1 VGLVL
6 LVLLYLILAA
16 AFALPAWRWGGG
28 DGGVGGARGVASPAA
43 AVALSLLPLA
53 FTWGAFLPGQTLA
66 PTPMLAGVPPWSAPE
81 RTAAVVAGSSA
92 ANPLLLDPTSQ
103 FIPWRQAARRD
114 LLLNPA
120 QGSGAAL
127 LANGQSAVL
136 YPTEAL
142 ARLLPPF
149 RGTGFSQAARLL
161 VAAWGMFLLA
171 RALAASEAAA
181 LAAAVV
187 WANAGFVQLWR
198 LHPHS
203 LVAATLPWIVW
214 AAVALARRPGPRPA
228 VALAAAGALGVA
240 AGHPETLLHGVLF
253 AVLAALVVLVL
264 DPREEPDEAA
274 GGGRGDNARSAGE
287 DAPGGHAPGTGR
299 RRRLGRV
306 AVWGAAAAALS
317 ALLAAPALLPFVD
330 NLVVSTEWRH
340 RSAAGT
346 VVEVPLAESLV
357 RLKPAFALRA
367 YGNPLAG
374 TWTGP
379 ENLVELGGGAVGAGA
394 LLLAAVALG
403 AARGRRRRWVAA
415 ILVVG
420 LLGLAVSVHLPVVS
434 RPFGEIPLLRESL
447 LKRLSIWWALGVA
460 LAAAVGV
467 DAWRERLTAWRE
479 ERGEL
484 GGWWAAVAAGAVAV
498 ALAVAWAAG
507 PPWQTTRAVAVAEW
521 GSLAA
526 VAAVL
531 LVPLRFGLAAPLLV
545 LALLLPR
552 VPLFDRW
559 VPVADPASFYA
570 ETDATAMVAGGLA
583 AAGPVGYRVAGAGG
597 SLVPH
602 SAAFFGFEEVRVY
615 DPMTFAPYADF
626 LLAFGPAPP
635 WGWIGTEDPRHPAL
649 AFLGA
654 RWYFAPPGAMGL
666 KGVSRVYRGPDAT
679 VFEVPAALPR
689 LFVPGRVEVHPDAA
703 SAVAAGRALADFAE
717 RATVVAAPR
726 AGLAAGTT
734 VANPAAR
741 VEELTVAGRR
751 IRARVVAPGPTI
763 LASSQPAIPG
773 WRVEVDGRRV
783 EPLSIHG
790 AFLGVAVPAGD
801 HRVEMVYAPVSWR
814 VGLGLAVMGVVLGGF
829 LVGRRG
835 RAPQGPAAIEAA

>member
-1 VGLVL
+1 MGLVL
-6 LVLLYLILAA
+6 LVVLYLSLAA

-28 DGGVGGARGVASPAA
+28 GVGGVGGGVGGGRGVASPAA
-43 AVALSLLPLA
+43 AVALTLLPLA

-120 QGSGAAL
+120 QASGAAL

-171 RALAASEAAA
+171 RALAASQPAAV
-181 LAAAVV
+181 AAAVV

-214 AAVALARRPGPRPA
+214 AAVALVRRPGPRPA

-253 AVLAALVVLVL
+253 AVLAAAVVLFL
-264 DPREEPDEAA
+264 DPGEEPAKGAGGAEPGSPEAA
-274 GGGRGDNARSAGE
+274 RPAGG
-287 DAPGGHAPGTGR
+287 
-299 RRRLGRV
+299 RRLGRI
-306 AVWGAAAAALS
+306 AVWGTAAAALS

-367 YGNPLAG
+367 YGSPIAG
-374 TWTGP
+374 TWSGP

-394 LLLAAVALG
+394 LLLAAVAVAG
-403 AARGRRRRWVAA
+403 ARGRRRRWVLA
-415 ILVVG
+415 ILVLG
-420 LLGLAVSVHLPVVS
+420 LLGLAVSIHLPVVS
-434 RPFGEIPLLRESL
+434 WPFGEIPLLRESL
-447 LKRLSIWWALGVA
+447 LKRLSIWWALAVA
-460 LAAAVGV
+460 LAAAAGV
-467 DAWRERLTAWRE
+467 DAWRERLAALRA
-479 ERGEL
+479 ERGGL
-484 GGWWAAVAAGAVAV
+484 GGWWAAVGVAALAV

-507 PPWQTTRAVAVAEW
+507 PPWQATRAVAVAEW
-521 GSLAA
+521 GGLAA
-526 VAAVL
+526 VAAAL
-531 LVPLRFGLAAPLLV
+531 AVPLRPALAAPLLV

-570 ETDATAMVAGGLA
+570 ETDATRFVADGLE
-583 AAGPVGYRVAGAGG
+583 AAGPLGYRVSGAGG

-635 WGWIGTEDPRHPAL
+635 FGWIGTEDPRHPAL

-666 KGVSRVYRGPDAT
+666 KGVRRAYRGSDAT
-679 VFEVPAALPR
+679 VFEIPAALPR
-689 LFVPGRVEVHPDAA
+689 LFVPRHVTIHPDAA
-703 SAVAAGRALADFAE
+703 SAVAAGRAVDDFAE
-717 RATVVAAPR
+717 RATVVAAPH
-726 AGLAAGTT
+726 AGLAAGTS

-751 IRARVVAPGPTI
+751 VRARVVAPGPTI
-763 LASSQPAIPG
+763 VASSQPAIPG
-773 WRVEVDGRRV
+773 WRIEVDGRRV

-814 VGLGLAVMGVVLGGF
+814 VGLGLAGLGVMLGGG

-835 RAPQGPAAIEAA
+835 RAPQSPAVIEAA

>member
-1 VGLVL
+1 MGLVL
-6 LVLLYLILAA
+6 LVLLYLALAA
-16 AFALPAWRWGGG
+16 ALALPAWRWGGG
-28 DGGVGGARGVASPAA
+28 AAGGGAPAGATGGGAAFGRRGVARWLLAPGGGVVSPAG
-43 AVALSLLPLA
+43 ALALTLLPVA
-53 FTWGAFLPGQTLA
+53 FTWGAFLPGRTLA
-66 PTPMLAGVPPWSAPE
+66 PTPMLAGVPPWSDAG
-81 RTAAVVAGSSA
+81 RTAAVIAGSSP

-114 LLLNPA
+114 LLLNPSQA
-120 QGSGAAL
+120 AGAAL

-136 YPTEAL
+136 YPTEVL
-142 ARLLPPF
+142 ARRLPPF
-149 RGTGFSQAARLL
+149 RAVGFSQAARLL

-171 RALAASEAAA
+171 RALAASEPAA
-181 LAAAVV
+181 LAAAVA
-187 WANAGFVQLWR
+187 WSGAGFVQLWR

-253 AVLAALVVLVL
+253 AAAAAAVVLAV
-264 DPREEPDEAA
+264 DP
-274 GGGRGDNARSAGE
+274 AGE
-287 DAPGGHAPGTGR
+287 GTGR
-299 RRRLGRV
+299 ASRRLPRI
-306 AVWGAAAAALS
+306 ATWGTAAAALS

-346 VVEVPLAESLV
+346 VVEVPFAESLV
-357 RLKPAFALRA
+357 RLKPTFALRA
-367 YGNPLAG
+367 LGNPLAG

-394 LLLAAVALG
+394 LLVAALAVV
-403 AARGRRRRWVAA
+403 AARGRRRRWAAA

-420 LLGLAVSVHLPVVS
+420 LLGLAVSVHLVGVS
-434 RPFGEIPLLRESL
+434 KPFGAVPLLRESL
-447 LKRLSIWWALGVA
+447 LKRLSLWWALGAA
-460 LAAAVGV
+460 LAVAVGV
-467 DAWRERLTAWRE
+467 DAWRERLAAWRG
-479 ERGEL
+479 ERGGL
-484 GGWWAAVAAGAVAV
+484 PGWWAAVGGAAATVAI
-498 ALAVAWAAG
+498 AVAWAAG
-507 PPWQTTRAVAVAEW
+507 PPWRGSTAVQVAEW
-521 GSLAA
+521 GGLA
-526 VAAVL
+526 AAVL
-531 LVPLRFGLAAPLLV
+531 VLALPLRGGLGVPLLL

-570 ETDATAMVAGGLA
+570 ETDATRFVAGRLA
-583 AAGPVGYRVAGAGG
+583 EEGPRGFRVAGAGG

-635 WGWIGTEDPRHPAL
+635 FGWIGTEDPRHPAL

-654 RWYFAPPGAMGL
+654 RWYFAPPGAPGL
-666 KGVSRVYRGPDAT
+666 GGAGGVGRAYRGADAT
-679 VFEVPAALPR
+679 VYEAPRALPR
-689 LFVPGRVEVHPDAA
+689 LFVPRRVEVHPDAA
-703 SAVAAGRALADFAE
+703 AAVAAARAIDDFAA
-717 RATVVAAPR
+717 RATAVAAPG

-734 VANPAAR
+734 VANPPAR
-741 VEELTVAGRR
+741 VEDLVVAGRR
-751 IRARVVAPGPTI
+751 IRARVVAPAAA
-763 LASSQPAIPG
+763 LVASSQPAIPG

-790 AFLGVAVPAGD
+790 AFLGVAVPAGE

-814 VGLGLAVMGVVLGGF
+814 VGLGLAGLGVVLGAL
-829 LVGRRG
+829 LVDRGRRRERG
-835 RAPQGPAAIEAA
+835 

>member
-1 VGLVL
+1 M
-6 LVLLYLILAA
+6 
-16 AFALPAWRWGGG
+16 ALT
-28 DGGVGGARGVASPAA
+28 
-43 AVALSLLPLA
+43 LLPLA

-81 RTAAVVAGSSA
+81 RTSAVVAGSSP

-120 QGSGAAL
+120 QASGAAL

-171 RALAASEAAA
+171 RALAASQTAA

-187 WANAGFVQLWR
+187 WAGAGFVQLWR

-214 AAVALARRPGPRPA
+214 AAVSLVRRPGPRPA

-253 AVLAALVVLVL
+253 AVLAAVVAVFL
-264 DPREEPDEAA
+264 DPREEPLGRGGGSPDPTPA
-274 GGGRGDNARSAGE
+274 GGGRAAE
-287 DAPGGHAPGTGR
+287 DAATRPAT
-299 RRRLGRV
+299 RRRLGRIV
-306 AVWGAAAAALS
+306 VWGTAAAALS
-317 ALLAAPALLPFVD
+317 ALLAAPALLPFID

-394 LLLAAVALG
+394 LLLAAVALA
-403 AARGRRRRWVAA
+403 AARGRRRRWVVA

-420 LLGLAVSVHLPVVS
+420 LVGLAVSVHLPLLS
-434 RPFGEIPLLRESL
+434 RPFGAVPLLRESL
-447 LKRLSIWWALGVA
+447 LKRLSMWWALGVA

-467 DAWRERLTAWRE
+467 DGWRERLAAWRE
-479 ERGEL
+479 ERGRL
-484 GGWWAAVAAGAVAV
+484 GGWWAAVGVGGLVV

-507 PPWQTTRAVAVAEW
+507 PPWQASRAVAVAEW

-526 VAAVL
+526 VAALL
-531 LVPLRFGLAAPLLV
+531 LVPLRIALAAPLLL

-570 ETDATAMVAGGLA
+570 ETDATALVAEGLA
-583 AAGPVGYRVAGAGG
+583 AAGPVGYRVSGAGG

-666 KGVSRVYRGPDAT
+666 KGVRRAHRGSDAT

-689 LFVPGRVEVHPDAA
+689 LFVPQRVEVYADAA
-703 SAVAAGRALADFAE
+703 SAVATGRALDDFAAL
-717 RATVVAAPR
+717 ATVVAAPE

-741 VEELTVAGRR
+741 IEELDVAGRR
-751 IRARVVAPGPTI
+751 IRARVVAPGPT
-763 LASSQPAIPG
+763 LVASSQPAIPG

-801 HRVEMVYAPVSWR
+801 HRVEMLYAPVSWR
-814 VGLGLAVMGVVLGGF
+814 VGLGLAGLGLVLAGVM
-829 LVGRRG
+829 VGRKRERG
-835 RAPQGPAAIEAA
+835 RWR